1 VALWG
6 LGGGIATALVLAVGA
21 AAGPVGAPAGT
32 PRAAS
37 VAASREAPRPRVAA
51 APVPAAGRPAAR
63 GPRVVLPPGNAAF
76 DYQLGGAYRPAS
88 GVRIVVRDRRAT
100 PVRGRYGVCYVN
112 AFQTQPQEAAWWTAE
127 HPDLL
132 LRRDGRPVAD
142 EDWPDELLLD
152 TSTAAKREAIAGIV
166 GRWIDGCAAAG
177 FDAVEPDNLDSWT
190 RSRGGLGREDNV
202 ALARLLA
209 ARAHAA
215 GLAIAQKNAAEL
227 APRGRRIGFDFAIAE
242 ECQVYAECG
251 AYVRAYGRR
260 VLEVEYDDAGGPRNF
275 RAACRARGRRIAVTY
290 RDRDLV
296 RRGERGYAFRRC

>member
-1 VALWG
+1 VRIG
-6 LGGGIATALVLAVGA
+6 RRGRVGGIAAALALVVGGAVEA
-21 AAGPVGAPAGT
+21 AVASRDASGPGV
-32 PRAAS
+32 
-37 VAASREAPRPRVAA
+37 VAASTPTARAA
-51 APVPAAGRPAAR
+51 ARRPHVVP
-63 GPRVVLPPGNAAF
+63 LPGNADF

-88 GVRIVVRDRRAT
+88 GVRIVVRDRLAR

-112 AFQTQPQEAAWWTAE
+112 GFQTQPSEAAWWKAE

-142 EDWPDELLLD
+142 ADWPDELLLD

-166 GRWIDGCAAAG
+166 GGWIDGCAAAG

-190 RSRGGLGREDNV
+190 RSRGALRREHNV
-202 ALARLLA
+202 AMARLLA

-242 ECQVYAECG
+242 ECQVYDECG

-260 VLEVEYDDAGGPRNF
+260 VLEVEYDDAGGTRGF

-296 RRGERGYAFRRC
+296 PRGERGHAFRSC